1 MLCRL
6 RANIPSGRFGP
17 GFVAMAAAL
26 LLPSFAWAAGEA
38 WEAGSAPVGFHGA
51 VLGAVATDHGLYV
64 GGSYDA
70 HSSNYPGFVARWDGT
85 RWEELGNTLFR
96 SPVDEVAEH
105 AGVVY
110 AAGTFSAI
118 GDYPTGLIAKWN
130 GSTWEPVGESGL
142 VGSRAAALA
151 SFAGELYA
159 GGLFSKADGMPV
171 ANLAAWDGTSWSD
184 VGGANREV
192 RDLLVWQ
199 NRLCAAGDF
208 DRIGGIDAA
217 GVACWDGSE
226 WSALGSG
233 VSGAIVLAG
242 HDGFLYAGGTFL
254 FAGGV
259 ETGAVAR
266 WNGSTWESI
275 GFPLTDNPRVVSLA
289 FRGDTLVVG
298 MGSGSDD
305 EDARPWVIEWDG
317 EDWTNAAVQPNG
329 GVSVLLTYGEGVFAG
344 GDFLRAGNVVLGGE
358 GVWDG
363 TEWKALAE
371 PGSHGLHG
379 SARAFAVWKGDL
391 VVGGD
396 FLAAGDSTATLLAR
410 WDGTSWQPV
419 GNTSPT
425 ESVSFYPEA
434 IHALLASGDDLYAG
448 GRFTSLGGTDVVG
461 VARWD
466 GGTWSPLGDGVDGV
480 VHALHMLNG
489 KLYVAGEFQHA
500 GGIAARNIAVWDGAE
515 WSPLGG
521 GTNMA
526 VRTLCEFD
534 GKLVAGGDFDLADG
548 SVEVDHVARWDGK
561 AWQAMD
567 EGLDRDVLSLLVHEG
582 VLFAG
587 GRFTHSG
594 ALHRLGI
601 AKWNG
606 SSWASLGGGIH
617 EDFTIGSVSALASLE
632 GELVMGGRFQTAGG
646 RTARNIVR
654 WNASTGTWSPLP
666 PGTGPT
672 WVNHVNPVVA
682 IASHEGTL
690 WVGGAFRELADG
702 RDASGFARWTGC
714 ILGNQEAC
722 SGSTTT
728 TISTSTVT
736 TSVTLP
742 PSTLPSS
749 STTSTST
756 PFVPECGDTSWD
768 GWITA
773 VDALITLHASVGS
786 AQCELWV
793 CDTNDDQAVTAADAL
808 AILKIAVG
816 QMVVLGCPP
825 R

>member
-1 MLCRL
+1 
-6 RANIPSGRFGP
+6 
-17 GFVAMAAAL
+17 MAAASV
-26 LLPSFAWAAGEA
+26 LPAFAWAAGEA
-38 WEAGSAPVGFHGA
+38 WEPGAGPVGFHGT
-51 VLGAVATDHGLYV
+51 VRGAVATDHGLYV
-64 GGSYDA
+64 GGSYVGPF
-70 HSSNYPGFVARWDGT
+70 SNDPGFVARWDGT
-85 RWEELGNTLFR
+85 RWEELGNTPFR
-96 SPVDEVAEH
+96 SPVDELAEH

-110 AAGTFSAI
+110 AAGTFSSL

-130 GSTWEPVGESGL
+130 GSTWATVGESGL

-151 SFAGELYA
+151 SFKGRLYV
-159 GGLFSKADGMPV
+159 GGTFSKAGGQPV

-184 VGGANREV
+184 VGGANRAV
-192 RDLLVWQ
+192 YDLLVWQ
-199 NRLCAAGDF
+199 DRLCAVGNF
-208 DRIGGIDAA
+208 DRIGGIDAT
-217 GVACWDGSE
+217 GVACWDGIE

-233 VSGAIVLAG
+233 VSDAIVLAG
-242 HDGFLYAGGTFL
+242 HDGFLYAGGTFT

-317 EDWTNAAVQPNG
+317 EHWTNAAVQPNG
-329 GVSVLLTYGEGVFAG
+329 SVSVFLPYGNGVFAG
-344 GDFLRAGNVVLGGE
+344 GDFLHAGTVVLGGQ

-363 TEWKALAE
+363 AEWKALAG
-371 PGSHGLHG
+371 PDSNGLHG
-379 SARAFAVWKGDL
+379 SARAFTVWNGDI

-410 WDGTSWQPV
+410 WDGSGWQPL
-419 GNTSPT
+419 GHTSATVADP
-425 ESVSFYPEA
+425 FYPEV
-434 IHALLASGDDLYAG
+434 IHALLATKGALYAG
-448 GRFTSLGGTDVVG
+448 GRLASLGGTAVAG

-466 GGTWSPLGDGVDGV
+466 GSAWSPLGDGVDGV
-480 VHALHMLNG
+480 VRALHMLNG
-489 KLYVAGEFQHA
+489 KLYVAGDFQMA
-500 GGIAARNIAVWDGAE
+500 GGIAARNIAVWDGTE

-526 VRTLCEFD
+526 VRTLSEFE
-534 GKLVAGGDFDLADG
+534 GKLVAGGDFALADG
-548 SVEVDHVARWDGK
+548 SIEVDHLAHWDGS
-561 AWQAMD
+561 AWQPMG
-567 EGLDRDVLSLLVHEG
+567 EGFNGNVHSLLVHEG
-582 VLFAG
+582 LLFAG
-587 GRFTHSG
+587 GTFTRSG
-594 ALHRLGI
+594 AAHRNGI
-601 AKWNG
+601 ARWNG
-606 SSWASLGGGIH
+606 SSWASLGGGL
-617 EDFTIGSVSALASLE
+617 DDVGLIGGVAALASLE
-632 GELVMGGRFQTAGG
+632 GELVMGGRFQTAGD
-646 RTARNIVR
+646 RTARNIAR
-654 WNASTGTWSPLP
+654 WNASTGKWNPLS
-666 PGTGPT
+666 PGTGPS
-672 WVNHVNPVVA
+672 WVNQVNPVA
-682 IASHEGTL
+682 ALASHDGTL

-736 TSVTLP
+736 TSVTIP
-742 PSTLPSS
+742 ASTLPSS

-756 PFVPECGDTSWD
+756 PFEPECGDTSWD
-768 GWITA
+768 GRVTA
-773 VDALITLHASVGS
+773 VDALITLHAAVGS

-816 QMVVLGCPP
+816 QMVVLGCPQ